1 MAHPNPHPQNATD
14 WVSIF
19 HGKMLLPLDKHP
31 LHPMGNEVRHARGPR
46 DIFRDM
52 VPHPYCINTGQNL
65 SPSQIFKCNGHT
77 NKGTKRRDFLLSLS
91 QRQIENCS
99 LSNPNLQDVINGV
112 FNIVLLLELELF

>member
-1 MAHPNPHPQNATD
+1 MAMCSEAAMSHPNPHPQDATD

-52 VPHPYCINTGQNL
+52 VPTLIAL
-65 SPSQIFKCNGHT
+65 I
-77 NKGTKRRDFLLSLS
+77 
-91 QRQIENCS
+91 
-99 LSNPNLQDVINGV
+99 QDKI
-112 FNIVLLLELELF
+112 